1 MSYDEPQRVELY
13 VPVNKKKMRAMIM
26 VYPKY
31 KKVLASPVICSLEKK

>member
-1 MSYDEPQRVELY
+1 MSYDEVQLY
-13 VPVNKKKMRAMIM
+13 TPVNKKKMRAMIM